1 VEKDHQRIFES
12 FIQQAGQDS
21 RKYGGTGLGLT
32 ISKRLCELMH
42 GQISLESKPGV
53 GSNFKVSFR
62 NVKKSDV
69 QVENDGDYLWKN
81 DRIVFKGSKVLIVDD
96 VVQNRNL
103 VLTFLGKFE
112 LELFEAENGEMAIEM
127 AKACLP
133 DLILMDIRMPVLDG
147 FEAAKI
153 LKNNKLTENIPIIA
167 LTASILKSEMDR
179 INSLFDGY
187 LSKPVLQKTVINELI
202 RYLPWEKA
210 DESVLSNNLKEKQFE
225 EEPTEITEGLK
236 NKFNEQFLSDIKNQ
250 TDFIII
256 DTLSN
261 LAEKLS
267 VFANEQSISQL
278 KKLSN
283 ELKQDIEAF
292 DFDKIQSSLTSIIE
306 MFNQK
311 IL

>member
-1 VEKDHQRIFES
+1 
-12 FIQQAGQDS
+12 
-21 RKYGGTGLGLT
+21 
-32 ISKRLCELMH
+32 
-42 GQISLESKPGV
+42 
-53 GSNFKVSFR
+53 
-62 NVKKSDV
+62 
-69 QVENDGDYLWKN
+69 
-81 DRIVFKGSKVLIVDD
+81 
-96 VVQNRNL
+96 
-103 VLTFLGKFE
+103 
-112 LELFEAENGEMAIEM
+112 
-127 AKACLP
+127 
-133 DLILMDIRMPVLDG
+133 MPVLDG

-210 DESVLSNNLKEKQFE
+210 DESVLSNNLKDKPFV
-225 EEPTEITEGLK
+225 EEPTELTEGLI
-236 NKFNEQFLSDIKNQ
+236 NKFNELFLSDIKNQ
-250 TDFIII
+250 IDFIII
-256 DTLSN
+256 DTLSS

-267 VFANEQSISQL
+267 IFANEQSISQL

>member
-1 VEKDHQRIFES
+1 
-12 FIQQAGQDS
+12 
-21 RKYGGTGLGLT
+21 
-32 ISKRLCELMH
+32 
-42 GQISLESKPGV
+42 
-53 GSNFKVSFR
+53 
-62 NVKKSDV
+62 
-69 QVENDGDYLWKN
+69 
-81 DRIVFKGSKVLIVDD
+81 
-96 VVQNRNL
+96 
-103 VLTFLGKFE
+103 
-112 LELFEAENGEMAIEM
+112 
-127 AKACLP
+127 
-133 DLILMDIRMPVLDG
+133 
-147 FEAAKI
+147 
-153 LKNNKLTENIPIIA
+153 
-167 LTASILKSEMDR
+167 MDR

-210 DESVLSNNLKEKQFE
+210 DESVLSYNLKDKPFV
-225 EEPTEITEGLK
+225 EEPTELTESLIK
-236 NKFNEQFLSDIKNQ
+236 KFNELFLSDIKNQ